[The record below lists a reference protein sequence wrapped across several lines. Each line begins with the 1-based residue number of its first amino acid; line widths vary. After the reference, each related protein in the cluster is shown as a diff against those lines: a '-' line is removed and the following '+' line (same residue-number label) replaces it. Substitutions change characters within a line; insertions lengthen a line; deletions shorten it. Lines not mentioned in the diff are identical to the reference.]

1 MQEAKVAAAS
11 RFQMVSI
18 FIFLKLSTLKCKIP
32 YNVSI
37 FALLYLVLF
46 SFCIHMLLCFPPS
59 EAKTS
64 IPRSDRL
71 ASLDHSN
78 KSHKIH

>member
-1 MQEAKVAAAS
+1 VQEAKVAAAS

-46 SFCIHMLLCFPPS
+46 SFCIHMLLCFPLLGF
-59 EAKTS
+59 KTHIPTSDILVFLGRS
-64 IPRSDRL
+64 ILS
-71 ASLDHSN
+71 
-78 KSHKIH
+78 

>member
-1 MQEAKVAAAS
+1 VQEAKVAAAS

-37 FALLYLVLF
+37 FVLLYLVLF
-46 SFCIHMLLCFPPS
+46 SFCIHNTSLLP
-59 EAKTS
+59 A
-64 IPRSDRL
+64 IRS
-71 ASLDHSN
+71 
-78 KSHKIH
+78 